1 MAETWSK
8 RVPAEFSSF
17 ALLFAFGVLLGNV
30 ILVIMSMVP
39 LLYLVVSNIYR
50 APNGIS
56 VERERASITT
66 AVGATVPINTRIKV
80 GEGVGLV
87 ICTDS
92 LPSLFSLEEGSN
104 LHVLFK
110 GLKPLDQELSYDM
123 RCTKRG
129 AYRIGRARTETM
141 HFSGLQ
147 QTKFL
152 NTLAETQVLVKQ
164 GLVDVKRMRDP
175 RLTSRLPMPESSISL
190 LGAETND
197 FREIRDYRSGD
208 HFRSINWK
216 VSARLSALEKKG
228 PLVNQY
234 EHEGKKVVWVFLD
247 AGRRMSLGTD
257 VESAFEHA
265 TQAGW
270 ALSQYYLS
278 RDCSVGVCA
287 YHNGKVVLPEMGR
300 RQRTLLSRMFM
311 EVQMTDGKEE
321 LRSIVSSFRGHL
333 EGRNPLF
340 IVITMVREDN
350 VEELVQG
357 IKEMRAHSGRDT
369 KVLVLHVNGYD
380 LAASGKAE
388 RATSIIMGFEDLPLM
403 KKVRTTGATLV
414 AWNPREQSLQHLL
427 LMGMG
432 GGRAS

>member
-1 MAETWSK
+1 MAETWSR
-8 RVPAEFSSF
+8 RVPVEFSSF

-30 ILVIMSMVP
+30 ILVILSMAP
-39 LLYLVVSNIYR
+39 LLYLVVSNVYQGPR
-50 APNGIS
+50 GIS
-56 VERERASITT
+56 VERERASITA
-66 AVGATVPINTRIKV
+66 AVGQTVKINTRIKV
-80 GEGVGLV
+80 ENGVGLV

-92 LPSLFSLEEGSN
+92 LPSLFSLEQGSN

-110 GLKPLDQELSYDM
+110 GLKPLDQELSYEM

-129 AYRIGRARTETM
+129 AYRIGRAKTEAM
-141 HFSGLQ
+141 HFSGLK
-147 QTKFL
+147 QTEFQD
-152 NTLAETQVLVKQ
+152 TLAETQVLVKQ
-164 GLVDVKRMRDP
+164 RLVDVKKMRDP
-175 RLTSRLPMPESSISL
+175 RLTSRLPMPESSLSL

-197 FREIRDYRSGD
+197 FREIRDYHSGD

-216 VSARLSALEKKG
+216 VTARLSSLEKKG
-228 PLVNQY
+228 PLVNEY

-247 AGRRMSLGTD
+247 SGRRMSLGTE

-278 RDCSVGVCA
+278 RDCSVGACA

-311 EVQMTDGKEE
+311 EVQMADGREE

-333 EGRNPLF
+333 EGHNPLF
-340 IVITMVREDN
+340 IIITMIKEDN
-350 VEELVQG
+350 VDELVQG

-380 LAASGKAE
+380 IAASGRAE
-388 RATSIIMGFEDLPLM
+388 RAASIILGFEDLPFLR
-403 KKVRTTGATLV
+403 KVKATGATIV

-432 GGRAS
+432 GRRAS